1 MMVGADQKEE
11 FEVLKARAVYGDSLL
26 SDYQDASYAN
36 AVPSY
41 AYGYSAPAIG
51 GYGYSTSTTT
61 PIEAML
67 FILMIVMIPCLFC
80 AICAM
85 TNIAV
90 GAFCFF
96 FGKRASTKKDGVLAE
111 LEV

>member
-1 MMVGADQKEE
+1 MGVHE
-11 FEVLKARAVYGDSLL
+11 ARAVYGDSLL
-26 SDYQDASYAN
+26 SDYQTSYGN

-41 AYGYSAPAIG
+41 DYSAPAIS
-51 GYGYSTSTTT
+51 GYGYSTSTAT

-67 FILMIVMIPCLFC
+67 LIFMLVMVPCVFC

-85 TNIAV
+85 TNLFV

-96 FGKRASTKKDGVLAE
+96 FGKKAITKKGGVLAE
-111 LEV
+111 FNV